1 MLSLPR
7 CTTRDVLSLVRH
19 FGTLPGPGDAGSDRA
34 FSGSQLL
41 PLSERPGLPL
51 SGAPNEALNEPPVRW
66 RHCHAPP
73 EDVGR
78 LLSMGSVSPSAAT
91 GRARARAPTD
101 MAVARPSL
109 ARRRRGPPASRH
121 LAERSRPRARRR
133 FPRPEG
139 TNDQGP
145 SGLLIVPDSYS
156 TLTVM
161 QFLCERCPYIAGCLQ
176 VPQVHVGLI
185 CCHCAPSRP
194 DPGPILRYGGQ
205 RVRRIVRIIALS

>member
-19 FGTLPGPGDAGSDRA
+19 FGTLPGPGDAGSDCA
-34 FSGSQLL
+34 FTGSQLL

-78 LLSMGSVSPSAAT
+78 LLSMVVSPSAAT

-109 ARRRRGPPASRH
+109 ARRRRGPRADIWQNAPVRVHVGAS
-121 LAERSRPRARRR
+121 LAPRAR
-133 FPRPEG
+133 
-139 TNDQGP
+139 TTK
-145 SGLLIVPDSYS
+145 GLPAS
-156 TLTVM
+156 
-161 QFLCERCPYIAGCLQ
+161 
-176 VPQVHVGLI
+176 
-185 CCHCAPSRP
+185 
-194 DPGPILRYGGQ
+194 
-205 RVRRIVRIIALS
+205 